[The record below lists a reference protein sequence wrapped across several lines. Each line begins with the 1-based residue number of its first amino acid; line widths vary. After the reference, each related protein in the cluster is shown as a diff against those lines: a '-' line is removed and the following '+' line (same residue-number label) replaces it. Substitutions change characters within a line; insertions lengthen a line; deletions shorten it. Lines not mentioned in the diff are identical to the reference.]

1 MADQYCQVINV
12 GVDDIETCL
21 EIAAAD
27 SEWSWVTL
35 PPITSPV
42 HSGIYGNHD
51 KATNCPVIVIKT
63 KCITEPSLKTHNWF
77 IFNDHE
83 VFKDYLEWGVDK
95 FEYGTLCK
103 RMM

>member
-1 MADQYCQVINV
+1 M